1 MFGNNRI
8 KKINYRIKIQ
18 KFITTDKNLK
28 ENEMNKSLFIDWKA
42 REPRWTPR
50 QRVSNYRLATST
62 SKEREISLLNSAFN
76 TLLLWC
82 GTTLLIDFPWV
93 AKNSLLFSFQK
104 YFKKKNKIFIFKSWQ
119 NIEYEKVIETFL
131 LKMNDSY
138 SIWDNIKESNFVQA
152 PRRDHVEQLILSR
165 GHTTQVNSGGRT
177 ESSPSSLSNLQ
188 EVLTHH
194 NVTIIS

>member
-104 YFKKKNKIFIFKSWQ
+104 YFKKKIKFLFLRVDKISNMK
-119 NIEYEKVIETFL
+119 KL
-131 LKMNDSY
+131 LKPFSWKWMILIPSGTT
-138 SIWDNIKESNFVQA
+138 SRRAILFRHQGGTMSNNWYCPEVIQHRWIQVVERNHP
-152 PRRDHVEQLILSR
+152 PRAYPTFKKS
-165 GHTTQVNSGGRT
+165 
-177 ESSPSSLSNLQ
+177 
-188 EVLTHH
+188 
-194 NVTIIS
+194 